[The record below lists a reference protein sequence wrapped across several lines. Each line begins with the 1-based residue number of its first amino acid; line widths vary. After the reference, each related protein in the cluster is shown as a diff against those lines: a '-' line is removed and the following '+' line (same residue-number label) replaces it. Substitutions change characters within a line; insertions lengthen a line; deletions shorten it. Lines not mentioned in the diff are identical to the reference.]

1 MIGTEN
7 RLLIAGLAFLGAAAI
22 MLFAL
27 LRYLNGYMFMAA
39 YDVVLSLVFFA
50 AGIYSY
56 YSKELEMA
64 RYAIALVAVSGT
76 VFTTI
81 MNTETGLYWV
91 YVNTVVLFYLLPSLR
106 ALLISLATIAIIY
119 ILMHQHIVGI
129 TLLNFTTTVVLISG
143 FSYLFSTNVER
154 TSEQLRDLSL
164 HDHLTGVENR
174 RAFTSKVD
182 DLVGLY
188 NRFGFSMSLIYLD
201 LDYFKKINDELG
213 HAVGDQVLI
222 EFANTITA
230 KLRQTDQLYRL
241 GGDEFVVL
249 AEGSSQKD
257 AMILAEKLREA
268 VASAKFSVARKLSIS
283 LGVAA
288 MRVGDDAD
296 SWVLR
301 ADQALYRA
309 KALGRNQVAEA
320 R

>member
-1 MIGTEN
+1 MIDTEN
-7 RLLIAGLAFLGAAAI
+7 RHLIAGLALLGATAI

-39 YDVVLSLVFFA
+39 YDVVLSLLFFA

-56 YSKELEMA
+56 YSKKLEMA
-64 RYAIALVAVSGT
+64 RYVIAFVAVSGAI
-76 VFTTI
+76 FTTI
-81 MNTETGLYWV
+81 MNAEAGLYWV
-91 YVNTVVLFYLLPSLR
+91 YVNTVVLFYLLPTLR
-106 ALLISLATIAIIY
+106 ALLISLATIAIIF
-119 ILMHQHIVGI
+119 ILMHQHLVDII
-129 TLLNFTTTVVLISG
+129 LLNFTTTVVLISG
-143 FSYLFSTNVER
+143 FSYLFSTSVER
-154 TSEQLRDLSL
+154 TREQLKNLSL
-164 HDHLTGVENR
+164 HDDLTGVENR
-174 RAFTSKVD
+174 RAFASKVN

-222 EFANTITA
+222 EFANTINA

-257 AMILAEKLREA
+257 AMVLAEKLREA
-268 VASAKFSVARKLSIS
+268 VASAEFSVARSLSIS

-288 MRVGDDAD
+288 MRAGDDAD
-296 SWVLR
+296 SWILR

-320 R
+320 K